1 MIDLTCSFLVVTQRK
16 AARQIEA
23 HLMAE
28 DRARADA
35 GAVALFDALGE
46 HAFHQIE
53 VLAHRFCG
61 FAVAMSAESRAKLT
75 AK

>member
-1 MIDLTCSFLVVTQRK
+1 MIDLTCSFLVVTSGKPRGK
-16 AARQIEA
+16 VEP

-28 DRARADA
+28 HRQRAGA

-53 VLAHRFCG
+53 ILAHRYFG
-61 FAVAMSAESRAKLT
+61 RSRSEFGRKSNV
-75 AK
+75 K